1 MRLSAARTQ
10 GCITITIK
18 SYDNC
23 KLKMFAGVIEAVEEE
38 KEEEEQGSPA
48 RQITKVPSSSY
59 LWHVPK
65 KHK

>member
-1 MRLSAARTQ
+1 
-10 GCITITIK
+10 
-18 SYDNC
+18 
-23 KLKMFAGVIEAVEEE
+23 MFAGVIEAVEEE